1 MQSTVDFTIPNAEF
15 LVTVH
20 GSLQAT
26 ACSPRLEQVQRAS
39 WDHQL
44 RSNNSSRP
52 SNWLYRGFLTLIQ
65 WPEASPSP
73 CTVNPSSCRQ

>member
-20 GSLQAT
+20 GSRQA
-26 ACSPRLEQVQRAS
+26 AASPRLEQVQRAN

-52 SNWLYRGFLTLIQ
+52 SNCCI
-65 WPEASPSP
+65 ADS
-73 CTVNPSSCRQ
+73 